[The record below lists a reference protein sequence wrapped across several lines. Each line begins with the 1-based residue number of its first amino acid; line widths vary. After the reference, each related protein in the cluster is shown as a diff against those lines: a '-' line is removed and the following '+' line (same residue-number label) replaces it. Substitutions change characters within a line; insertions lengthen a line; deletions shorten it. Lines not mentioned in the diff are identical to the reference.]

1 MSFICIRIRNHYQIN
16 CVALSLALKQ
26 RFEATLPIYYLIIV
40 QAKKLF
46 FILRT
51 CYVLLLVMSRN
62 SPSWEATC
70 DDQKNGCETNQQTLV
85 KLR

>member
-26 RFEATLPIYYLIIV
+26 RFEATLPIYYLLIA
-40 QAKKLF
+40 QAKKLINKIQGLRFF

-51 CYVLLLVMSRN
+51 CLFCYL
-62 SPSWEATC
+62 
-70 DDQKNGCETNQQTLV
+70 
-85 KLR
+85 